1 MKTLPSLRPNFE
13 ENARIRMMMTH
24 YSMHTLEYR
33 LEHDVFALVSQQYDP
48 KHKLVYLGFH
58 LPTMILLRNSK
69 RLQILKIE
77 IFSSFFFAKIRSKR
91 WISTFFGL
99 NNHFYNNLNIKQL
112 WTVLRSFS

>member
-77 IFSSFFFAKIRSKR
+77 IFSSFFFRKDKEQEVDIDFFRS
-91 WISTFFGL
+91 
-99 NNHFYNNLNIKQL
+99 
-112 WTVLRSFS
+112 